1 MRPVVAGLIQRYAG
15 RVDIKV
21 LDTSNA
27 DAQVSALSQR
37 FGIEYVPTFV
47 FVDSQGTRQDT
58 VVGAVAEGQL
68 TSRLD
73 RLR

>member
-1 MRPVVAGLIQRYAG
+1 MRPVVAGLIQSYAG

-21 LDTSNA
+21 LDTSTGGA
-27 DAQVSALSQR
+27 DVSALSQR

-47 FVDSQGTRQDT
+47 FVDSQGKRRDT
-58 VVGAVAEGQL
+58 VVGAVAESEL

-73 RLR
+73 RLH